1 MAGGQ
6 AGHTGGMSQPS
17 PLTLPILTVAPHRLL
32 FFVGAFNV
40 LAMMLW
46 WTLWLAA
53 EQGLV
58 PALPAPSIPA
68 GWAHALMMPLQVLAP
83 FMFGFLLT
91 VFPRWMNQAAF
102 TPWHYLPVGLGIFGG
117 QVLMLVGLFGHPL
130 LIHLGTVFSLAGWI
144 SCMVFLAGVIWRDGG
159 RCLHAVSAFAALCLG
174 LAAWLLFA
182 AWLHLPGQPLW
193 AFAAIKIAVFGFAL
207 PVYLTVCHRMLPFF
221 ASVVIKDYRVWRP
234 PALLLALW
242 LAAFAHLLLEL
253 MHAYPWLWL
262 SDLPL
267 ALLTGYTLWRWW
279 PKTLMPGLLRVLLY
293 GFAWLPLSFALFSIQ
308 SLYFLA
314 SDRFV
319 LGRAPVHALTI
330 GFFGSLLVAMVTRV
344 TQGHSGRPLQMN
356 ASAWFA
362 FALIQIVALTRI
374 GAELADS
381 GPLWQVLAGALWL
394 LAFLPWVI
402 QSMTIYLSPRADGQP
417 G

>member
-1 MAGGQ
+1 
-6 AGHTGGMSQPS
+6 MSQPS

-221 ASVVIKDYRVWRP
+221 AGAVIQGYRAWRP
-234 PALLLALW
+234 LPW
-242 LAAFAHLLLEL
+242 LAAF
-253 MHAYPWLWL
+253 W
-262 SDLPL
+262 
-267 ALLTGYTLWRWW
+267 
-279 PKTLMPGLLRVLLY
+279 LLRPRELAPWGLVASATAWATASKASSGHRCWY
-293 GFAWLPLSFALFSIQ
+293 GSPFIGTTLRTNARVPSTVNVSVRSFA
-308 SLYFLA
+308 
-314 SDRFV
+314 
-319 LGRAPVHALTI
+319 G
-330 GFFGSLLVAMVTRV
+330 GSLQAA
-344 TQGHSGRPLQMN
+344 P
-356 ASAWFA
+356 A
-362 FALIQIVALTRI
+362 
-374 GAELADS
+374 
-381 GPLWQVLAGALWL
+381 
-394 LAFLPWVI
+394 
-402 QSMTIYLSPRADGQP
+402 
-417 G
+417 